1 MTSAYIIVN
10 NTGDVDTDIVTLPST
25 MTTMTQHYPLLS
37 EFSKEYASY
46 HGYIAAIVCLW
57 GIVAN
62 IANIVVLTR
71 KNMLSS
77 TNMILTWLAVAD
89 LLTMTSYF
97 PVSIHFYILKPPALT
112 FPSSFSRNWIEF
124 MLFHINFSVVCH
136 TIAIWLTI
144 MLATFRY
151 LFICYS
157 AYSMTLCSM
166 QRAKWAIIIV
176 YAVTTVMF
184 IPNYLLTT
192 IKEENVT
199 TSHNAANQ
207 SVSPQTYYKF
217 VESKLAATTWN
228 TVNYWIHA
236 FLVKLIPCILLTV
249 LTILLL
255 LAMHRANRRRMRL
268 KSQGR
273 KDESERA
280 HEHNRTTRMLLAVVA
295 LFLISELPQGIL
307 TLCTIFITGFFN
319 DVYWP
324 LGDLLDI
331 MALLNNSINF
341 ILYCIMSRQFR
352 NTFTHIFCQ
361 CCPKKRP
368 GWLKKKPI
376 KASQPSPVK
385 EKWRTTTSDV
395 TNTPV

>member
-1 MTSAYIIVN
+1 LY
-10 NTGDVDTDIVTLPST
+10 
-25 MTTMTQHYPLLS
+25 
-37 EFSKEYASY
+37 EFSREYATY
-46 HGYIAAIVCLW
+46 HGYIAAIACLW

-97 PVSIHFYILKPPALT
+97 PVSIHFYILKHPQLEFPAT
-112 FPSSFSRNWIEF
+112 FSHSWIQF
-124 MLFHINFSVVCH
+124 MLFHINFTVVCH

-157 AYSMTLCSM
+157 AHSITMCSM
-166 QRAKWAIIIV
+166 RRTKLAILAVYII
-176 YAVTTVMF
+176 TTIMCV
-184 IPNYLLTT
+184 PNYLLTSIIT
-192 IKEENVT
+192 RQIVVPLDNANVT
-199 TSHNAANQ
+199 DSTA
-207 SVSPQTYYKF
+207 QTYYMF
-217 VESKLAATTWN
+217 VDSALAATMVN
-228 TVNYWIHA
+228 TVNYWIQA
-236 FLVKLIPCILLTV
+236 FLVKLIPCMLLTV

-255 LAMHRANRRRMRL
+255 LAMHRAKRRRMRL

-280 HEHNRTTRMLLAVVA
+280 QEHNRTTRMLLAVVV

-307 TLCTIFITGFFN
+307 TLCSIFIVDFFN

-341 ILYCIMSRQFR
+341 ILYCTMSRQFR
-352 NTFTHIFCQ
+352 NTFTHIFCG
-361 CCPKKRP
+361 CCP
-368 GWLKKKPI
+368 
-376 KASQPSPVK
+376 
-385 EKWRTTTSDV
+385 E
-395 TNTPV
+395 